1 MQPFVANLK
10 NELFKLSR
18 RKKDI
23 VFLILGALVCVGS
36 ALRVLAADLILDE
49 ALPRELLVG
58 GLTGENLLFLLLLFL
73 PLMALMGCC
82 DLFAGEQADHTLRFS
97 LMRPVGKGKLFF
109 SKAAAVFLLCLFDLV
124 VLLAVSAAAQLIMGG
139 GSKGIA
145 RSVASG
151 LLDLVPL
158 AVLIL
163 FFCLVNQLVKGSG
176 LAVLVCLAVYVALV
190 VVGTYVP
197 AAGGLLFTG
206 YLRWHN
212 LWGGVTRPFKA
223 MLTRIGILAGY
234 GLVFG
239 SCGYLLGS
247 GGGSSLTVLCGCD
260 VCRKNHKAHSC
271 QNHEKLFHNRF

>member
-18 RKKDI
+18 RKKYI

-124 VLLAVSAAAQLIMGG
+124 ALLAVSAAAQLIMGG

-163 FFCLVNQLVKGSG
+163 FFCLINQLVKGSG

-212 LWGGVTRPFKA
+212 LWVGVTLPFKA

-239 SCGYLLGS
+239 SCGYLLF
-247 GGGSSLTVLCGCD
+247 D
-260 VCRKNHKAHSC
+260 RKEA
-271 QNHEKLFHNRF
+271 

>member
-1 MQPFVANLK
+1 MQSFIANMK
-10 NELFKLSR
+10 NELFKLGR
-18 RKKDI
+18 RKKYI

-139 GSKGIA
+139 GSQGIA

-212 LWGGVTRPFKA
+212 LWVGVTLPFKA
-223 MLTRIGILAGY
+223 MVTRIGILAGY

-239 SCGYLLGS
+239 SCGYLLFE
-247 GGGSSLTVLCGCD
+247 
-260 VCRKNHKAHSC
+260 RKEA
-271 QNHEKLFHNRF
+271 

>member
-18 RKKDI
+18 RKKYI

-124 VLLAVSAAAQLIMGG
+124 ALLAVSAAAQLIMGG
-139 GSKGIA
+139 GSKGVA

-163 FFCLVNQLVKGSG
+163 FFCLINQLVKGSG

-212 LWGGVTRPFKA
+212 LWVGVTLPFKA

-239 SCGYLLGS
+239 SCGYLLF
-247 GGGSSLTVLCGCD
+247 D
-260 VCRKNHKAHSC
+260 RKEA
-271 QNHEKLFHNRF
+271 

>member
-18 RKKDI
+18 RKKYI

-163 FFCLVNQLVKGSG
+163 FFCLINQLVKGSG
-176 LAVLVCLAVYVALV
+176 LAVLACLAVYVALV

-212 LWGGVTRPFKA
+212 LWVGVTLPFKA

-239 SCGYLLGS
+239 SCGYLLF
-247 GGGSSLTVLCGCD
+247 D
-260 VCRKNHKAHSC
+260 RKEA
-271 QNHEKLFHNRF
+271 

>member
-18 RKKDI
+18 RKKYI

-124 VLLAVSAAAQLIMGG
+124 ALLAVSAAAQLIMGG
-139 GSKGIA
+139 GSKGVA

-212 LWGGVTRPFKA
+212 LWVGVTLPFKA

-239 SCGYLLGS
+239 SCGYLLF
-247 GGGSSLTVLCGCD
+247 D
-260 VCRKNHKAHSC
+260 RKEA
-271 QNHEKLFHNRF
+271 

>member
-18 RKKDI
+18 RKKYI

-139 GSKGIA
+139 GSKGVA

-212 LWGGVTRPFKA
+212 LWVGVTLPFKA

-239 SCGYLLGS
+239 SCGYLLF
-247 GGGSSLTVLCGCD
+247 D
-260 VCRKNHKAHSC
+260 RKEA
-271 QNHEKLFHNRF
+271 

>member
-18 RKKDI
+18 RKKYI

-82 DLFAGEQADHTLRFS
+82 DLFAGEQADPTLRFS

-124 VLLAVSAAAQLIMGG
+124 ALLAVSAAAQLIMGG
-139 GSKGIA
+139 GSKGVA

-163 FFCLVNQLVKGSG
+163 FFCLINQLVKGSG

-212 LWGGVTRPFKA
+212 LWVGVTLPFKA

-239 SCGYLLGS
+239 SCGYLLF
-247 GGGSSLTVLCGCD
+247 D
-260 VCRKNHKAHSC
+260 RKEA
-271 QNHEKLFHNRF
+271 